1 MKAKRKYN
9 FYRLTEG
16 INMEKDFLNLI
27 QKEFPIEE
35 RPFLELAKKLNS
47 SEEEVL
53 NLYKKLKEDKI
64 IRQTSAIFDTKSLG
78 YDSSLVAFMVDDIES
93 AAKFINTHPGVS
105 HNYERDNEFN
115 LWFTIA
121 VEPESKLGLKKT
133 VEIMAKKTNAKDFII
148 LPTKKMFKISVTLDV
163 KGDRAK
169 KEKIIQKRK
178 VEMKLSPLHFDM
190 IKLLQEDIKPVKEP
204 FLEVV
209 KKLNIDYE
217 TLKKEAKR
225 MQEAKI
231 MRRFA
236 SILYHRRA
244 GFKANAMVVWS
255 VDENKAEEIGRRV
268 AEFSAVSH
276 CYLRPVYPNWPYSLF
291 SMIHAKSKEEV
302 EEVVESIKKEIE
314 PKDYKYL
321 YSTREFKK
329 QRIKYFSDEF
339 KKWERENG

>member
-169 KEKIIQKRK
+169 KEKIIQRRK

-204 FLEVV
+204 FLEIV
-209 KKLNIDYE
+209 KKLDIDYE

-255 VDENKAEEIGRRV
+255 VDENKAEEIGKRV

>member
-190 IKLLQEDIKPVKEP
+190 IKLLQEDIKLVKEP

-255 VDENKAEEIGRRV
+255 VDENKAEEIGKRV

-276 CYLRPVYPNWPYSLF
+276 CYLRPVYPNWPYPLF

>member
-1 MKAKRKYN
+1 
-9 FYRLTEG
+9 
-16 INMEKDFLNLI
+16 MEKDFLNLI
-27 QKEFPIEE
+27 QKEFPIKR

-53 NLYKKLKEDKI
+53 NLYKKLKENKI

-121 VEPESKLGLKKT
+121 VEPDSKFGLKKT
-133 VEIMAKKTNAKDFII
+133 VEIMAEKTSAKDFII

-169 KEKIIQKRK
+169 KEKISQKRK
-178 VEMKLSPLHFDM
+178 VEMKLLPLHFDM
-190 IKLLQEDIKPVKEP
+190 IKLLQEDIEPIKEP
-204 FLEVV
+204 FSNIV
-209 KKLNIDYE
+209 KELNIDYE
-217 TLKKEAKR
+217 TLQKEAKR

-255 VDENKAEEIGRRV
+255 VDEDRAEEIGKKV

-276 CYLRPVYPNWPYSLF
+276 CYLRPVYPNWPYPLF
-291 SMIHAKSKEEV
+291 SMIHGKSKEEV